1 LRFCGQFVYVP
12 FVAKG
17 DLEMKQ
23 CPVCNELFD
32 DQKAFCD
39 MDGSALV
46 DQTDSLRAALSQA
59 NAAPPANSSLW
70 VTGVIGGLIGIIVCV
85 LLYILFL
92 APGRQLEQ
100 ERRGNET
107 KETKPVTPNQVAL
120 VPANNQVPAT
130 QTPSPTETESPAET
144 ASPSPAAP
152 APTPVPAALNNG
164 PIATG
169 SKELA
174 GGDRAI
180 IKMKDGS
187 TVEADAA
194 WEDAQGI
201 WFRRS
206 GLVSFVEKSR
216 VEAIVEPPR
225 KPVATESKTP

>member
-1 LRFCGQFVYVP
+1 
-12 FVAKG
+12 
-17 DLEMKQ
+17 MKQ

-46 DQTDSLRAALSQA
+46 DQTESLRAALVQTNVPSSSG
-59 NAAPPANSSLW
+59 NSSAW
-70 VTGVIGGLIGIIVCV
+70 VTGAIGGLIGVIICV
-85 LLYILFL
+85 LLYMLFL
-92 APGRQLEQ
+92 LPGRQTDLEQ
-100 ERRGNET
+100 DRRANDT
-107 KETKPVTPNQVAL
+107 KESRPVTPGQVAL
-120 VPANNQVPAT
+120 VPTNQVRANE
-130 QTPSPTETESPAET
+130 TPSPSETESPAEEE

-152 APTPVPAALNNG
+152 AATPPPPPLNTG

-169 SKELA
+169 TTRELA
-174 GGDRAI
+174 GGERAI

-216 VEAIVEPPR
+216 VEAITEPPR
-225 KPVATESKTP
+225 KAAATESKTP